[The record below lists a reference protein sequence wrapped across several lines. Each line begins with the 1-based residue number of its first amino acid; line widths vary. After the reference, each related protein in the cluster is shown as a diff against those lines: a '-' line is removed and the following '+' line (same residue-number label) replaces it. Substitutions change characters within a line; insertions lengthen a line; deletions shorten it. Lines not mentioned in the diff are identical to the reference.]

1 MSKANEAHER
11 PASIEAEG
19 EENGWDGWSR
29 RAVKHMQT
37 AQIIYAY
44 YIMHMLYL
52 HYSHFNAHSK
62 SMAQNGAKEVYATHE
77 AQRKSVRN
85 ACSKVMEADDEIIWS
100 RIAKRQ
106 QLIRTIELYSPKI
119 IPNKRR
125 GKNWRNGRHQWIKKN
140 DFRAAE
146 RVNGTFGRGI
156 ASLAEPLQ
164 QKNDES
170 TITTYSFFIC
180 VATKPF
186 SASLRA
192 AAIHVI
198 RGPKSV
204 LIKWKSAPEQSD
216 IAADVLR
223 HGFGRFFC
231 KMSRPRQKS
240 AIQIYPNLVVFY
252 GGIQNSTGT
261 TVFLKKLEVVTPRQ
275 LSLKETEESDI

>member
-1 MSKANEAHER
+1 M
-11 PASIEAEG
+11 
-19 EENGWDGWSR
+19 
-29 RAVKHMQT
+29 
-37 AQIIYAY
+37 
-44 YIMHMLYL
+44 
-52 HYSHFNAHSK
+52 F
-62 SMAQNGAKEVYATHE
+62 TH
-77 AQRKSVRN
+77 
-85 ACSKVMEADDEIIWS
+85 
-100 RIAKRQ
+100 
-106 QLIRTIELYSPKI
+106 PK
-119 IPNKRR
+119 PTPTKRR
-125 GKNWRNGRHQWIKKN
+125 QKLTAWAPSINQGERFQSGG
-140 DFRAAE
+140 

-170 TITTYSFFIC
+170 TITTYFLFIC

-240 AIQIYPNLVVFY
+240 AIQIFPNLVCFLRRNPKFY
-252 GGIQNSTGT
+252 
-261 TVFLKKLEVVTPRQ
+261 
-275 LSLKETEESDI
+275 EEQRFFSKN